1 MTDFGCLRPS
11 AFGLALLF
19 ATTFPVYS
27 LSDRSQN
34 QQEDAARQMNE
45 FVSSRDFSGVV
56 LVARNGHVLFQ
67 KAYGMA
73 NREHDVPNKLETKF
87 RVGSVTKQFTA
98 MAVMI
103 LAERGKLDLNDP
115 ICKYVESCPKAWA
128 HITVR
133 HLLNH
138 TSGIPDFTG
147 FPDNDHYERLPMTP
161 LETMARFRDK
171 PLEFLPGE
179 RFRYDSSGY
188 LLLGYII
195 ERASGERYEDF
206 VRMNIYEPLG
216 MTNSGYDHPW
226 IILKNRASGYERND
240 GQVVNAMIMEMDT
253 PFAGGSTYTT
263 VGDLLRWD
271 QALYAEKL
279 VSRQSLE
286 QIFRPYQGPYIP
298 DEPWQRGWYARQ
310 RYGYGWWITKWFG
323 RDLVWHGGIIHGFC
337 SAILRYPQDHTL
349 VVVLENM
356 EPDLAKAVDPVLDMD
371 PMTIAN
377 GLSAVAFGLPG
388 DTSPIS
394 SKTSD
399 TMQKVGNP

>member
-1 MTDFGCLRPS
+1 MADFRCLRLS

-19 ATTFPVYS
+19 AGMLSVYS
-27 LSDRSQN
+27 LSADSQS
-34 QQEDAARQMNE
+34 QSEDATRQMNE

-73 NREHDVPNKLETKF
+73 NREHDVPNTLETKF

-103 LAERGKLDLNDP
+103 LAERGKLNLKDP

-128 HITVR
+128 PVTVR

-138 TSGIPDFTG
+138 TSGIPDFTE

-161 LETMARFRDK
+161 LETMGRFRDK
-171 PLEFLPGE
+171 PLECQPGE
-179 RFRYDSSGY
+179 RFKYDSSGY

-195 ERASGERYEDF
+195 ERASGEHYEDF
-206 VRMNIYEPLG
+206 VRKNIYEPLG
-216 MTNSGYDHPW
+216 MTNSGYDHPST
-226 IILKNRASGYERND
+226 ILKNRASGYERND
-240 GQVVNAMIMEMDT
+240 GQVVNAMIMQMDT
-253 PFAGGSTYTT
+253 PFAGGSMYST

-271 QALYAEKL
+271 QALYSEKL
-279 VSRQSLE
+279 VSLQTLD
-286 QIFRPYQGPYIP
+286 QIFTPYRGPYIA
-298 DEPWQRGWYARQ
+298 DEPWQREWYARQ

-323 RDLVWHGGIIHGFC
+323 RDLLWHGGIIHGFC

-349 VVVLENM
+349 VIVLENM
-356 EPDLAKAVDPVLDMD
+356 EPDLSKTIDPVVDMD

-377 GLSAVAFGLPG
+377 GLSAVAFGLPS

-394 SKTSD
+394 SKASD
-399 TMQKVGNP
+399 TMQKR

>member
-1 MTDFGCLRPS
+1 MTNFGCLRPS
-11 AFGLALLF
+11 TFGLALLVAILSPAF
-19 ATTFPVYS
+19 G
-27 LSDRSQN
+27 LSDRSQD
-34 QQEDAARQMNE
+34 QEDAARQMDK
-45 FVSSRDFSGVV
+45 FVSSGDFSGVV

-103 LAERGKLDLNDP
+103 LAERGKLDLNDL
-115 ICKYVESCPKAWA
+115 ICKYVENCPRAWA
-128 HITVR
+128 GITVR

-147 FPDNDHYERLPMTP
+147 FPDNDHYERVPMTP

-179 RFRYDSSGY
+179 RFSYDSSGY

-195 ERASGERYEDF
+195 ERASREKYEDF
-206 VRMNIYEPLG
+206 LRKNIYEPLG
-216 MTNSGYDHPW
+216 MSDSGYDHPW
-226 IILKNRASGYERND
+226 IILKNRASGYERKD

-253 PFAGGSTYTT
+253 PLGGGSMYST
-263 VGDLLRWD
+263 VGDLLCWD
-271 QALYAEKL
+271 QALYSEKL
-279 VSRQSLE
+279 VSRKSLE
-286 QIFRPYQGPYIP
+286 QIFTPYQGPYIP
-298 DEPWQRGWYARQ
+298 VEPWQRGWYARHQ
-310 RYGYGWWITKWFG
+310 YGLGWSITKWFG

-337 SAILRYPQDHTL
+337 SAILRYPQDRT
-349 VVVLENM
+349 VVTVLENM
-356 EPDLAKAVDPVLDMD
+356 EPDLAKAIDPDLDMD

-377 GLSAVAFGLPG
+377 GLSAVAFGLPS
-388 DTSPIS
+388 DTRPIS
-394 SKTSD
+394 AKNSD
-399 TMQKVGNP
+399 AIHKKW

>member
-11 AFGLALLF
+11 AFGLALVV
-19 ATTFPVYS
+19 ATLSPAYG
-27 LSDRSQN
+27 LSDSSQD
-34 QQEDAARQMNE
+34 QEDAARPMNE

-67 KAYGMA
+67 KAYRVA

-115 ICKYVESCPKAWA
+115 ICKYVGSCPKTWA
-128 HITVR
+128 GITVR

-161 LETMARFRDK
+161 LETIARFRDK

-206 VRMNIYEPLG
+206 LRKNIYEPLG
-216 MTNSGYDHPW
+216 MSDSGYDHPW
-226 IILKNRASGYERND
+226 IILKNRASGYERKD
-240 GQVVNAMIMEMDT
+240 GQFVNAMIMEMDT
-253 PFAGGSTYTT
+253 PFGGGSMYST

-271 QALYAEKL
+271 QALYSEKL
-279 VSRQSLE
+279 VSRKSLE
-286 QIFRPYQGPYIP
+286 QIFTPYQGPYP
-298 DEPWQRGWYARQ
+298 AVQPWERGWYARH
-310 RYGYGWWITKWFG
+310 RYGYGWSITKWFG
-323 RDLVWHGGIIHGFC
+323 RDLVWHAGIIHGFC
-337 SAILRYPQDHTL
+337 SAILRYPQDHAL

-356 EPDLAKAVDPVLDMD
+356 EPNLAGAVDPDLDMD

-377 GLSAVAFGLPG
+377 GLSAIAFGLPA

-394 SKTSD
+394 AK
-399 TMQKVGNP
+399 NPDATHKK

>member
-1 MTDFGCLRPS
+1 MTYFCCLRPS
-11 AFGLALLF
+11 TFGLALLVAILSPAF
-19 ATTFPVYS
+19 G
-27 LSDRSQN
+27 LSDRSQD
-34 QQEDAARQMNE
+34 QEDAARRMDK
-45 FVSSRDFSGVV
+45 FISSRDFSGVV

-73 NREHDVPNKLETKF
+73 NREHDAPNKLETKF

-103 LAERGKLDLNDP
+103 LAERGKLDLNDS
-115 ICKYVESCPKAWA
+115 ICKYVENCPRAWA
-128 HITVR
+128 DITVR

-161 LETMARFRDK
+161 LETMARFRDQ
-171 PLEFLPGE
+171 PLEFGPGE

-206 VRMNIYEPLG
+206 LRVNIYEPLG
-216 MTNSGYDHPW
+216 MSDSGYDHPW
-226 IILKNRASGYERND
+226 IILKNRASGYERKD
-240 GQVVNAMIMEMDT
+240 GQVANAMIMEMDP
-253 PFAGGSTYTT
+253 PFAGGSMYST

-271 QALYAEKL
+271 QALYSEKL
-279 VSRQSLE
+279 VSRRSIE
-286 QIFRPYQGPYIP
+286 QIFTPYQGPYMP
-298 DEPWQRGWYARQ
+298 VEPWERGWYARHQ
-310 RYGYGWWITKWFG
+310 YGFGWSIAKWFG

-337 SAILRYPQDHTL
+337 SAILRYPQDRTL
-349 VVVLENM
+349 VVVLENI
-356 EPDLAKAVDPVLDMD
+356 EPDLAKAVDPDLDMD

-377 GLSAVAFGLPG
+377 GLSAIAFGLPS

-394 SKTSD
+394 GKNRKATDSK
-399 TMQKVGNP
+399 

>member
-1 MTDFGCLRPS
+1 MTYFCRPRPS
-11 AFGLALLF
+11 TFGLTLLVAILSPAF
-19 ATTFPVYS
+19 SP
-27 LSDRSQN
+27 SDRSQN
-34 QQEDAARQMNE
+34 QEDATRRMDK

-103 LAERGKLDLNDP
+103 LAERGKLNLNNL
-115 ICKYVESCPKAWA
+115 ICKYVENCPGAWA
-128 HITVR
+128 GITVR

-161 LETMARFRDK
+161 LETMARFRDQ
-171 PLEFLPGE
+171 PLQFGPGE

-206 VRMNIYEPLG
+206 LRMNIYEPLG
-216 MTNSGYDHPW
+216 MSDSGYDHPW
-226 IILKNRASGYERND
+226 IILKNRASGYERKD
-240 GQVVNAMIMEMDT
+240 GQVINAMIMEMDT
-253 PFAGGSTYTT
+253 PFGGGSMYST

-271 QALYAEKL
+271 QALYSEKL
-279 VSRQSLE
+279 VSRKSIE
-286 QIFRPYQGPYIP
+286 QIFTPYQGPYMP
-298 DEPWQRGWYARQ
+298 VEPWERGWYARHQ
-310 RYGYGWWITKWFG
+310 YGFGWSIAKWFD

-337 SAILRYPQDHTL
+337 SAILRYPQDRTL

-356 EPDLAKAVDPVLDMD
+356 EPDLAKAVDPDLDMD

-377 GLSAVAFGLPG
+377 GLSAIAFGLPS

-394 SKTSD
+394 GKNRNATDSK
-399 TMQKVGNP
+399 